1 MADSTRLVGGDM
13 MFGGGGGVGGR
24 RERVEVEKQ
33 SLSRVLPAM
42 TGNLGFEVKTKL
54 LWTAAERPRCD

>member
-1 MADSTRLVGGDM
+1 